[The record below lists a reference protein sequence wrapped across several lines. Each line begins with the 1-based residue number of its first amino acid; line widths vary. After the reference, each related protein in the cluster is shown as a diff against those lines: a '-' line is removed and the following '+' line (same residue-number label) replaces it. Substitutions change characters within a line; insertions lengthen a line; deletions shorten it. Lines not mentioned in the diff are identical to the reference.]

1 MQHIRTHCTGVYH
14 VNLKGK
20 ALCPSMSQLHT
31 EDFQEGH
38 QTPPTHED
46 LLRTVILTLIG
57 LPDGQL
63 HGHVPVQYNV
73 TGAGKIPTQPPKAFP
88 ISCLKF

>member
-1 MQHIRTHCTGVYH
+1 MQHIRPHCTRVYH

-20 ALCPSMSQLHT
+20 ALCPSVSQLHI

-38 QTPPTHED
+38 QAHED
-46 LLRTVILTLIG
+46 LLRTVTLTVIG

-63 HGHVPVQYNV
+63 HDHVPVQYNV